1 MRCSGRRKPGGN
13 VVRKTKLKLTAA
25 VLAVVVAGAG
35 FLGYQA
41 HRLFSSVPYLFHRN
55 AELKAEGY
63 YMAEFEFR
71 MLGIV
76 KKLSDGDYLDA
87 YSTLREL
94 RRQMESGDGLTKM
107 PSDPSAKAR
116 YEFLQSR
123 QDPKTGAF
131 MSPDY
136 PAFTYVAPTLN
147 VVEALDGLA
156 KEIGEPLRLRYPL
169 RFLDA
174 IATPEALRAYL
185 DAHLYIG
192 RFWAEHLPGPGV
204 YGPGIS
210 ELAYVD
216 LFETT
221 GTYRFTPA
229 WHAAFRDW
237 LDATQDPQSG
247 MWGARMGTPTA
258 FETKRDANSTY
269 HILHYLLADDGT
281 DRDPAHPLHHADALA
296 RSLMQAVTAPMPA
309 GEDEQHAWSLEQAQ
323 ATQLLTRRLWQ
334 HLDEAGRATVRSALE
349 TALTERYRLLDD
361 AKGGFAIY
369 LGSPADVDGTT
380 TALGFIEATGSLPGT
395 PDRARLWGDTVS
407 PTVDTVAVASP
418 AAIELPDDPV
428 VNSFHLYVGSGLTVA
443 DLDTGRPLAV
453 LYPSGKGAVRDL
465 IDLRQNVGR
474 FLAGAGASF
483 GNWSTADSIRGS
495 ALHPDIAAP
504 AVPVLRV
511 AGPLGDAIGS
521 IDHNAS
527 DLLLV
532 GYDVFQRPVLARHYR
547 VGS

>member
-1 MRCSGRRKPGGN
+1 MWRP
-13 VVRKTKLKLTAA
+13 KLTRRAA
-25 VLAVVVAGAG
+25 ILVAGIAG
-35 FLGYQA
+35 VGVLGYQVHQIA
-41 HRLFSSVPYLFHRN
+41 GSVPYLFHRN

-76 KKLSDGDYLDA
+76 KQLSDGDYLDA
-87 YSTLREL
+87 YSTLHRL
-94 RRQMESGDGLTKM
+94 RREMDSGDGLVKM
-107 PSDPSAKAR
+107 PADTSAKAR
-116 YEFLQSR
+116 YEFLLSR
-123 QDPKTGAF
+123 QDPITGAF

-136 PAFTYVAPTLN
+136 PAFTFVAPTLN

-185 DAHLYIG
+185 DAHLYTG
-192 RFWAEHLPGPGV
+192 RFWAEHIPGPGV

-229 WHAAFRDW
+229 WHAALRDW
-237 LDATQDPQSG
+237 LDATQDPESG
-247 MWGARMGTPTA
+247 MWGARMGTPSA

-269 HILHYLLADDGT
+269 HILHYLLTDDGA
-281 DRDPAHPLHHADALA
+281 DRDPEHPLRHADALA

-323 ATQLLTRRLWQ
+323 ATQILTRRLWT
-334 HLDEAGRATVRSALE
+334 HLDDGERVAVRSALE
-349 TALTERYRLLDD
+349 VALTERYRLLDD

-380 TALGFIEATGSLPGT
+380 TALGLIEATGSLPGT
-395 PDRARLWGDTVS
+395 PDRARLWGEIEAPAVDTVS
-407 PTVDTVAVASP
+407 TVSP
-418 AAIELPDDPV
+418 AAIELPDNAAI
-428 VNSFHLYVGSGLTVA
+428 NSFRLYAGSTLTVA
-443 DLDTGRPLAV
+443 DRDQPIAIV
-453 LYPSGKGAVRDL
+453 YPSGKGVVRDV
-465 IDLRQNVGR
+465 IDLRQSVGR

-483 GNWSTADSIRGS
+483 GNWSTADSIRSS
-495 ALHPDIAAP
+495 ALHPDVTAP
-504 AVPVLRV
+504 TVPVLKVGRT
-511 AGPLGDAIGS
+511 LGNAIGD
-521 IDHNAS
+521 IGKDAP
-527 DLLLV
+527 DLMLI
-532 GYDVFQRPVLARHYR
+532 GYDVFQRPVFARHCR
-547 VGS
+547 VGG

>member
-1 MRCSGRRKPGGN
+1 MRG
-13 VVRKTKLKLTAA
+13 TKLKLIATTA
-25 VLAVVVAGAG
+25 AVVVAGVG
-35 FLGYQA
+35 VLGYQA
-41 HRLFSSVPYLFHRN
+41 HQTFGSIPYLFRRN

-63 YMAEFEFR
+63 YMADFEFK
-71 MLGIV
+71 MLSIV

-87 YSTLREL
+87 YSTLGTL
-94 RRQMESGDGLTKM
+94 RRQMERGDGLAKM
-107 PSDPSAKAR
+107 PSDPSAKTR
-116 YEFLQSR
+116 YEFLLSR
-123 QDPKTGAF
+123 QDPTTGAF
-131 MSPDY
+131 MNPDY

-156 KEIGEPLRLRYPL
+156 KEIGEPLHLRYPL

-237 LDATQDPQSG
+237 LAATQDPESG
-247 MWGARMGTPTA
+247 MWGARMGTPSA
-258 FETKRDANSTY
+258 FQTKRDANSTY

-296 RSLMQAVTAPMPA
+296 RSLMQAVTAPVPV

-323 ATQLLTRRLWQ
+323 ATQLLTRQLWR
-334 HLDEAGRATVRSALE
+334 HLDEAERTAVRSALE
-349 TALTERYRLLDD
+349 VALTERYRLIDD
-361 AKGGFAIY
+361 AKGGFSIY
-369 LGSPADVDGTT
+369 LGSPAEVDGTT
-380 TALGFIEATGSLPGT
+380 TALGLIEATGSLPGT
-395 PDRARLWGDTVS
+395 PERARLWGDIAA
-407 PTVDTVAVASP
+407 PAVDTIFIASP
-418 AAIELPDDPV
+418 AAIELPDNPT
-428 VNSFHLYVGSGLTVA
+428 VNSFRLYTGTVLPA
-443 DLDTGRPLAV
+443 DTSTAAQPLAV
-453 LYPSGKGAVRDL
+453 LYPAGRGTVRDV

-483 GNWSTADSIRGS
+483 GNWSTADSLRGS
-495 ALHPDIAAP
+495 PLHPDAVTP
-504 AVPVLRV
+504 TVPVLRV
-511 AGPLGDAIGS
+511 GQRLGNTIG
-521 IDHNAS
+521 DLGKGEP
-527 DLLLV
+527 DLLLI
-532 GYDVFQRPVLARHYR
+532 GYDVFQRPVLARHCH
-547 VGS
+547 VGL